1 MAPLPQP
8 LRDDVQAEDDGP
20 AAPPRPLP
28 RILIVDDSAVTRA
41 VMERIVT
48 ASGRYVVVASVSTI
62 AAGLAALARERID
75 LILLDINLP
84 DTDGL
89 TALPALLAASNA
101 AHVLVVSGALNTGG
115 DVAQQALDAGAID
128 TLFKPE
134 AGQRI
139 TQFSESLLGKIDRL
153 LAVDSAPATIDE
165 HSPAIAIRTSAAVR
179 DAKGVTV
186 PLATAAADYD
196 VVAIGASTGGI
207 HALSELLRAIPAE
220 FRLPILVTQH
230 LPAAFMPYFAAQ
242 LAVIG
247 GRPCEVAYD
256 RMRVRPGRIIVAPGD
271 AHMRCVRLPDGS
283 AAVRLTDQP
292 SDSGCMPSVDPMLAS
307 LADIFGPR
315 VLAIVLSGMGRDG
328 ADGARSV
335 HEAGGSVIVQDR
347 ISSVVWGMPGTIV
360 QAGHADVVLSPRDIG
375 LFAAA
380 GQRP

>member
-1 MAPLPQP
+1 M
-8 LRDDVQAEDDGP
+8 
-20 AAPPRPLP
+20 
-28 RILIVDDSAVTRA
+28 
-41 VMERIVT
+41 
-48 ASGRYVVVASVSTI
+48 
-62 AAGLAALARERID
+62 
-75 LILLDINLP
+75 
-84 DTDGL
+84 
-89 TALPALLAASNA
+89 
-101 AHVLVVSGALNTGG
+101 
-115 DVAQQALDAGAID
+115 
-128 TLFKPE
+128 
-134 AGQRI
+134 
-139 TQFSESLLGKIDRL
+139 
-153 LAVDSAPATIDE
+153 
-165 HSPAIAIRTSAAVR
+165 AIRTPVTVR
-179 DAKGVTV
+179 DAAGVSV
-186 PLATAAADYD
+186 PLATAPADYD

-207 HALSELLRAIPAE
+207 HALSELLRAIPPD

-247 GRPCEVAYD
+247 GRPCDVACD

-283 AAVRLTDQP
+283 AAVRLTEQP
-292 SDSGCMPSVDPMLAS
+292 SESGCMPSVDPMLAS
-307 LADIFGPR
+307 LAEVFGPR

-347 ISSVVWGMPGTIV
+347 VSSVVWGMPGTIV